1 MVKVLLPV
9 DGSKHSLAATR
20 QVIRHAAWHK
30 EPIEVELLTVHGH
43 IPRVAGLSRAVLT
56 AAMVKQHYQDE
67 GEKAL
72 GPSRRLLAK
81 AHVRHTEHVLVGDVA
96 PTIVDHATQTGCDM
110 ICMGTRGMT
119 AMSGLVMGSVATR
132 VLHLARVPV
141 LLVK

>member
-9 DGSKHSLAATR
+9 DGSKPSLAATR
-20 QVIRHAAWHK
+20 QVIRHAAWYK
-30 EPIEVELLTVHGH
+30 EPIEVELVTVHGH
-43 IPRVAGLSRAVLT
+43 IPRVTGLSRAVLT
-56 AAMVKQHYQDE
+56 PAMVKQHYREE
-67 GEKAL
+67 GAKAL
-72 GPSRRLLAK
+72 AQSKRLLAK
-81 AHVRHTEHVLVGDVA
+81 ASIPHAEHVLVGDVA
-96 PTIVDHATQTGCDM
+96 PTIVEHANRTGCDM